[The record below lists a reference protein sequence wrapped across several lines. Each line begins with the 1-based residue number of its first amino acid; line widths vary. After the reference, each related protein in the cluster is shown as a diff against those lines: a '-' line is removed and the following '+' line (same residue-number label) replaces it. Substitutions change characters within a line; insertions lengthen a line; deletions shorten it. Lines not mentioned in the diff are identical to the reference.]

1 VVRPGPWLFFT
12 ADEVAIVEAAVDRLI
27 PPDNR
32 GPGGKDAGCASPSA
46 GRQALMSRRLMQKF
60 ACFCIRLRRQMIDG
74 DFTPSP
80 PGIWVL

>member
-1 VVRPGPWLFFT
+1 MDASGCGSSGPWLFFT

-46 GRQALMSRRLMQKF
+46 GRQALMSRRLMQK
-60 ACFCIRLRRQMIDG
+60 IRMFLYSIAAPD
-74 DFTPSP
+74 D
-80 PGIWVL
+80 